1 MILDEATSSIDTKTE
16 KDIQVV
22 ISELMKGRT
31 SFVIVHRLSTIRN
44 ADCILVVEN
53 GKITSKGTHD
63 ELAVGSGTY
72 ARYFELSRA

>member
-31 SFVIVHRLSTIRN
+31 SFVIVHRLSQLLEMQI
-44 ADCILVVEN
+44 
-53 GKITSKGTHD
+53 
-63 ELAVGSGTY
+63 
-72 ARYFELSRA
+72 